1 MKPTEKV
8 TDSQKQQVIQLL
20 QTKASERAI
29 VEQTGLSRRQ
39 IRKIKQEVKE
49 TKDDNPLVLDHQVT
63 MTRAAA
69 IAELVKLSTRPGG
82 VRRSEMWPV
91 FRELY
96 GLRLDSERGTWVLN
110 MTENQ
115 YQYLKKQVTK
125 AASAKGKEA
134 LFIPE
139 WLPRQAPAAA
149 NDMLVSIAG
158 CLHDRAQEYVS
169 EFMSLF
175 PSASRK
181 HVFTELVSL
190 AFKQASPE
198 PVEIKCQRNAETAE
212 LLQGRLG
219 HLAQRPAAND
229 APTVK
234 PDAELDRL
242 CL

>member
-63 MTRAAA
+63 MTRATA
-69 IAELVKLSTRPGG
+69 ITELVKLSTRPGG
-82 VRRSEMWPV
+82 VRRSEMWSV

-96 GLRLDSERGTWVLN
+96 GLRLDSERGTWVLD

-125 AASAKGKEA
+125 AASAKGKGA

-139 WLPRQAPAAA
+139 WLPRQAPVAA
-149 NDMLVSIAG
+149 NDMLVSMAG
-158 CLHDRAQEYVS
+158 YLHDRAQEYVS

-181 HVFTELVSL
+181 HTFTELVSL

-198 PVEIKCQRNAETAE
+198 PVEIKCKRHAETAE

-229 APTVK
+229 APTAK

>member
-29 VEQTGLSRRQ
+29 EEQTKLSRRQ

-49 TKDDNPLVLDHQVT
+49 TKDDNPLALDHQVT

-69 IAELVKLSTRPGG
+69 IAELMKLSTRPGG

-139 WLPRQAPAAA
+139 WLPRQAPVAA
-149 NDMLVSIAG
+149 NDTLVSLAG
-158 CLHDRAQEYVS
+158 CLQDRAQEYVS

-190 AFKQASPE
+190 AFKQASRE
-198 PVEIKCQRNAETAE
+198 PVETKCQRNAEAAE
-212 LLQGRLG
+212 LLQRRLG

-229 APTVK
+229 APTAEH
-234 PDAELDRL
+234 DAELDQL
-242 CL
+242 CI